1 MSLRGAAQ
9 HNKISSFL
17 ANLQIERYVEND
29 ISYNGKIIP
38 SLATLKRSER
48 IKLEAV
54 PSFIA
59 GLE

>member
-9 HNKISSFL
+9 HNYISRFL
-17 ANLQIERYVEND
+17 VKLRDAYASYD
-29 ISYNGKIIP
+29 ISYNGKVIP

-48 IKLEAV
+48 IKLETV
-54 PSFIA
+54 PFFIA